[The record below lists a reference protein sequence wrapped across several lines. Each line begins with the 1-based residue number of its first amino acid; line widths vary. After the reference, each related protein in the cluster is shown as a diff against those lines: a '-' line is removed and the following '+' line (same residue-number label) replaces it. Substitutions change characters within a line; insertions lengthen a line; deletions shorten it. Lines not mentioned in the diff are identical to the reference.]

1 MIGILGGNSKKYP
14 VCSPFLQ
21 CTMHQLCKNQLRGTL
36 TRGIGGIDIIVYV
49 VKTWQSYNVH
59 YCTLKNTTNHYTKLD
74 TTPHYTTVTLVL
86 NRIIIYY
93 YTIIHVNFAHTAL
106 YGHPFI
112 EYCSYE
118 KKYFF

>member
-1 MIGILGGNSKKYP
+1 
-14 VCSPFLQ
+14 
-21 CTMHQLCKNQLRGTL
+21 MHQLCENQLRGTL

-106 YGHPFI
+106 YGHAFS
-112 EYCSYE
+112 EYWSYE
-118 KKYFF
+118 

>member
-74 TTPHYTTVTLVL
+74 T
-86 NRIIIYY
+86 
-93 YTIIHVNFAHTAL
+93 AL

-112 EYCSYE
+112 EYYSYE
-118 KKYFF
+118 KKYFLKIFFRTLF